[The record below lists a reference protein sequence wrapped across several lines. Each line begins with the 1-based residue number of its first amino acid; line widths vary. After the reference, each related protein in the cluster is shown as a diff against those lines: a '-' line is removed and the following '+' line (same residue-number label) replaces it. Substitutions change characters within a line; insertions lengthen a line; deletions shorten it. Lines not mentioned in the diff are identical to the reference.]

1 MSEGVLTGRMEV
13 DGRAAAGQ
21 RVLLVSGDM
30 ETLLASAE
38 TSEAGAFELPLPA
51 APAGDTSVLLAKV
64 QGPLLAAAHRVVDLA
79 ADAGRPQDFAFH
91 STGPGM
97 RELHA
102 AVSTTADWPPYLR
115 IVIDPVELT
124 GIPAPLAHFFL
135 RRDERVVEESF
146 FHLHLEEREF
156 TLRVQAGTYR
166 IGGGY
171 RIKSRLMAT
180 PPQVPDYVVGEVVV
194 TVDDDTDVG
203 LTIEPVVEGT

>member
-1 MSEGVLTGRMEV
+1 MSKGVLTGRMEV

-30 ETLLASAE
+30 GTLLASAE
-38 TSEAGAFELPLPA
+38 TSEAGAFELPLPGA
-51 APAGDTSVLLAKV
+51 LAGDTIVLLAKV
-64 QGPLLAAAHRVVDLA
+64 QGPLLAVAHRVVDLA
-79 ADAGRPQDFAFH
+79 ADAGRPQDFAFD
-91 STGPGM
+91 SQGPEM
-97 RELHA
+97 HELHA

-115 IVIDPVELT
+115 IVVDPVELT
-124 GIPAPLAHFFL
+124 GIPAPLARFFL

-146 FHLHLEEREF
+146 LHLHVEEREF

-180 PPQVPDYVVGEVVV
+180 PPQVSDYVVGAVEV
-194 TVDDDTDVG
+194 TVDGDTDVG
-203 LTIEPVVEGT
+203 LTIEPVVEGA